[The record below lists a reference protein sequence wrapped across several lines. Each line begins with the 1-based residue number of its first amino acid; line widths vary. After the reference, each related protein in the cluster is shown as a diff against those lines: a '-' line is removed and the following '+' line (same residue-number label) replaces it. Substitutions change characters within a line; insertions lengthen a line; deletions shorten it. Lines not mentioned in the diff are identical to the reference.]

1 MSDKCLY
8 HKKSKD
14 FGGIKTFIYHFSG
27 LSKKCVAVDFLFLS
41 FYGKIV
47 VDRIEWLEQGTRSRR
62 KNLQCSFLESS
73 FFYFEKNGIIVL

>member
-1 MSDKCLY
+1 MFILLKIA
-8 HKKSKD
+8 D
-14 FGGIKTFIYHFSG
+14 FWGYKHLSTTLVVSG

-73 FFYFEKNGIIVL
+73 FFYFEKNGIIVI